1 MSFKLVKCGEK
12 NVPSLIFGSLTMAP
26 LQRNMTPTEGGKII
40 AAAIKRG
47 IRWIDTAQMYGSYP
61 HVRAGVE
68 SSGINRDELVIS
80 TKSTVKSYQDMKNA
94 IEEALNELQTDYID
108 VFLLHAV
115 RSYDD
120 YIEREGAL
128 QALIEA
134 KNKGIIYFPGAS
146 THTIACAKAIC
157 SDEHLSWY
165 HLIINH
171 KGIGL
176 TDGTIE
182 EQQEIMKLIKKRGA
196 GIYAMKP
203 LGGGYLK
210 NEAIYSLNW
219 VKNHPNVDAV
229 AIGMT
234 SLEEVEMNCNLFEE
248 LETPAEIVEKLKN
261 IEKKLFVFQ
270 PLCNGCG
277 SCSKTCEQKAINV
290 VNGKAV
296 VTKDKCIICGYCVP
310 SCPKFAL
317 RII

>member
-1 MSFKLVKCGEK
+1 
-12 NVPSLIFGSLTMAP
+12 MAP
-26 LQRNMTPTEGGKII
+26 LQRNMNPSEGGKII

-61 HVRAGVE
+61 HVIKGIHI
-68 SSGINRDELVIS
+68 SNINRDELIIS
-80 TKSTVKSYQDMKNA
+80 TKSTVKSYQDMKLA
-94 IEEALNELQTDYID
+94 IEEALNELQTEYID
-108 VFLLHAV
+108 IFLLHAV
-115 RSYDD
+115 RSYND

-134 KNKGIIYFPGAS
+134 KNKGIVYFIGAS
-146 THTIACAKAIC
+146 THTIACARAI
-157 SDEHLSWY
+157 SNEKDLSWY

-182 EQQEIMKLIKKRGA
+182 EQQEIMNLIKKRGA

-210 NEAIYSLNW
+210 KEAIHSLNW
-219 VKNHPNVDAV
+219 VKNHPDVDAV
-229 AIGMT
+229 AVGMT
-234 SLEEVEMNCNLFEE
+234 SLEEIEMNCNLFEGI
-248 LETPAEIVEKLKN
+248 ETSAEIVEKLKN

-277 SCSKTCEQKAINV
+277 SCAKTCEQKAINV
-290 VNGKAV
+290 INGKAM
-296 VTKDKCIICGYCVP
+296 VTVEKCIICGYCIP